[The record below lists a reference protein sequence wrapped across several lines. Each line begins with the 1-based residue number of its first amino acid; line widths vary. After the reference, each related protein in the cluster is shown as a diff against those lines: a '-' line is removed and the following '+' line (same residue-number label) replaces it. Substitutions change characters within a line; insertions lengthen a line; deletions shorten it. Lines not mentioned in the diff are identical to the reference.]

1 MRASPLRALVVLVGA
16 ACAAVLLAG
25 PATAAAPSNDNFAQ
39 SIAIGGLPFTD
50 TQDLTEA
57 TTEPFEQ
64 FPCYWGSQSSWYS
77 YTPSA
82 NQVVRFDTVGSSAP
96 LAAVDLYRDN
106 GSGIPGLS
114 YLACGYGGQAATV
127 HLQAGTTYYVQAVSG
142 YGYGNTVRINASE
155 VPAPSNDNFA
165 NAMPVSNVPFSDTQS
180 ASAATAEPGEPTPSC
195 APSPPGNSWWYAF
208 TPSSTQSYQANLGS
222 GTWSTEAIFTGT
234 SLGALTQVACRSQG
248 GASTA
253 FKGVA
258 GQTYYIQVSDVYGG
272 NYGPITLNLS
282 VAPSPNAAFSVFPS
296 DPSIYDTVNFWG
308 LSSDPAGA
316 GIAQELYD
324 FGDGTSAVGCCP
336 DVIGGSVDA
345 THRYAKDGDY
355 TAKVT
360 ATTPDGRTGSYT
372 LPVHV
377 RTHDVSL
384 SKLTVPQSAHPGQT
398 RPITVGLI
406 SNRYT
411 ESVRVELFKSVSG
424 GDFVSVGVLTHDA
437 PVGKST
443 AFAFNYTFTNDDAVL
458 GKVTFK
464 AVATIVGA
472 RDVQPGDN
480 TVIALPTKV
489 S

>member
-16 ACAAVLLAG
+16 ASAAVLWAG
-25 PATAAAPSNDNFAQ
+25 PAAAAAPSNDNFAQ
-39 SIAIGGLPFTD
+39 PIAIGSLPFSD

-57 TTEPFEQ
+57 TTEPGEW
-64 FPCYWGSQSSWYS
+64 FPCYYGSQSSWYS
-77 YTPSA
+77 YTPST
-82 NQVVRFDTVGSSAP
+82 NQVVRFDDVGSSSPFAS
-96 LAAVDLYRDN
+96 VDVYRDT
-106 GSGIPGLS
+106 GGGLSGLS
-114 YLACGYGGQAATV
+114 YMGCGYAGQSVTV
-127 HLQAGTTYYVQAVSG
+127 HLQAGNTYFVQAVSG
-142 YGYGNTVRINASE
+142 YGYGGSVRINANE

-180 ASAATAEPGEPTPSC
+180 ASAATTEPREPTPTC
-195 APSPPGNSWWYAF
+195 APNAPGNSWWYAF
-208 TPSSTQSYQANLGS
+208 TPAQTQSYEASLGS
-222 GTWSTEAIFTGT
+222 GTWNTEAIFTGS
-234 SLGALTQVACRSQG
+234 SLGGLTQVACSSHG

-258 GQTYYIQVSDVYGG
+258 GNTYHIQVSDVYGG
-272 NYGPITLNLS
+272 TYGPITLNLS
-282 VAPSPNAAFSVFPS
+282 VAPPPSAAFSVFPS

-308 LSSDPAGA
+308 LSSDPAGL
-316 GIAQELYD
+316 GIAEELYD

-336 DVIGGSVDA
+336 DTIGGAVDA

-360 ATTPDGRTGSYT
+360 ATTPDGRTASYV

-398 RPITVGLI
+398 RSITVGLI

-411 ESVRVELFKSVSG
+411 ENVQVELFKSVSG

-437 PVGKST
+437 PAHKT
-443 AFAFNYTFTNDDAVL
+443 TPFAFNYTFTNDDALV

-464 AVATIVGA
+464 TVATIVGA
-472 RDVQPGDN
+472 RDAQPGDN